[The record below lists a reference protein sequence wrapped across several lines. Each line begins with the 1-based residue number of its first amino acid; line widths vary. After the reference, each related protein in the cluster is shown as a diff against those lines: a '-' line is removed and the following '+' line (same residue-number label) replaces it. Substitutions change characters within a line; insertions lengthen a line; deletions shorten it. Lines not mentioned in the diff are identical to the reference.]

1 MANSKL
7 MAGLF
12 ELYKCPFYWG
22 EMKRND
28 AEALFEKKSERG
40 FKTHFLVF
48 YNSDTVKLEI
58 LIKYVGNFYSASH
71 YFDPASFEPKLLS
84 GSDLEATFGWKLYPI
99 IRNRAFSLMELSRA
113 QIRKTNITFEAISE
127 LECPEALKKF
137 LQEYHVKT
145 K

>member
-7 MAGLF
+7 MVGLF

-22 EMKRND
+22 EMKRSD

-58 LIKYVGNFYSASH
+58 LIKFVGNFYSASH

-84 GSDLEATFGWKLYPI
+84 ESDLEATFGWKLYPI
-99 IRNRAFSLMELSRA
+99 IRNKLNLLIIILRG
-113 QIRKTNITFEAISE
+113 K
-127 LECPEALKKF
+127 
-137 LQEYHVKT
+137 
-145 K
+145 